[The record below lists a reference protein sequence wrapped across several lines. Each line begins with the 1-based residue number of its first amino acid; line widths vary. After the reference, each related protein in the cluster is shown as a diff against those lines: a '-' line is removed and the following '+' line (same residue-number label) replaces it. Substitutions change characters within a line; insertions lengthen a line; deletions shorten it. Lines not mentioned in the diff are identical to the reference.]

1 MAIRQINKLGS
12 GLVLPKSKQE
22 RKVKQLRKPAI
33 ALVALLV
40 FASVNV
46 TVMVN
51 IPKAEAQGPTLQV
64 SKAYGL
70 NVTGTTLLV
79 NITIDGVAELGGWS
93 IDLKWDPNITQVSM
107 GDRNGLSKKS
117 RTGLIYYNI
126 YEGGLMRNASSTNFL
141 VNAVNNTG
149 GTLTALA
156 SFFKEV
162 GNSVAGSGTLALINF
177 TLINVGTTTI
187 NVTQSTIQDRAGITV
202 DHTTENGLITNQP
215 PPPPPPFWTNPL
227 FQTGVILFFVIVVLP
242 TVVIVR
248 LRGKAPLT
256 EKDIKEIEEYK
267 EETEGEPLTEESQE
281 TSTKA

>member
-1 MAIRQINKLGS
+1 
-12 GLVLPKSKQE
+12 
-22 RKVKQLRKPAI
+22 LRKPAI